1 MTMNEINNQI
11 KSILG
16 QFDSSPSYFQLK
28 QNLINS
34 ITNHLSLFDF
44 DLSDYPLIEPTE
56 LYVRKSGG
64 EITNSLYSFI
74 DPGGN
79 RVSLRPEFTTSV
91 IRSYLED
98 KDQYSLPVRR
108 QYAGPVF
115 RYQTFIDEPSFR
127 QFTQQGCELIG
138 SLHEAYP
145 ELFKD
150 EIDTDALILRLSL
163 ESLAKSGIGSVSVKI
178 GHVGFIKEI
187 LKKYNLTDAMELFVF
202 SYLKDISNSEISL
215 SKILEEAFNIGLI
228 SDISSQNPDLN
239 SSEPEWTYD
248 LVKSS
253 FKELLSENLGRRTVD
268 QVIDRFLNK
277 RNTGSVNKD
286 QFRSAINDLAMFI
299 NKDYIVVHDSA
310 GPNILNIASEDTSR
324 DTDSIV
330 SGYMNSLMEKVGPI
344 ADLDVTY
351 KVDFAIQRGLT
362 YYTGLIFDI
371 EANGTY
377 SGKNLGGGGR
387 YNGLVKSMGSDIN
400 LPAIG
405 FAVNIESILE
415 CVKN

>member
-34 ITNHLSLFDF
+34 ITKHLSSFDF

-98 KDQYSLPVRR
+98 KDQYSMPIKR
-108 QYAGPVF
+108 QYVGPVF
-115 RYQTFIDEPSFR
+115 RYQPFFNQHSFR

-138 SLHEAYP
+138 LDDISS
-145 ELFKD
+145 
-150 EIDTDALILRLSL
+150 DALILRLSL
-163 ESLAKSGIGSVSVKI
+163 MGLAESGISSVVVKI
-178 GHVGFIKEI
+178 GHVGFIRQI
-187 LKKYNLTDAMELFVF
+187 LKKYDLTDAMELFV
-202 SYLKDISNSEISL
+202 L
-215 SKILEEAFNIGLI
+215 SHLNDLADPGFPI
-228 SDISSQNPDLN
+228 SDILDEAYNIGFISDNQTKKFN
-239 SSEPEWTYD
+239 SVANKKWTYD
-248 LVKSS
+248 SVKST
-253 FKELLSENLGRRTVD
+253 FKDRLSGNLGRRTHD
-268 QVIDRFLNK
+268 QVIDRFLAK
-277 RNTGSVNKD
+277 TAEDSITKDTFSSVL
-286 QFRSAINDLAMFI
+286 NDLSVFI
-299 NKDYIVVHDSA
+299 IKNNFIV
-310 GPNILNIASEDTSR
+310 SEDITAES
-324 DTDSIV
+324 DLTVKTYINSI
-330 SGYMNSLMEKVGPI
+330 LEEVGVI
-344 ADLDVTY
+344 ENLDVKY

-362 YYTGLIFDI
+362 YYTGLIFDL
-371 EANGTY
+371 EGE
-377 SGKNLGGGGR
+377 GKWTGKTLGGGGR
-387 YNGLVKSMGSDIN
+387 YDGLVKSMGNDID

-405 FAVNIESILE
+405 FAMNIESILE

>member
-34 ITNHLSLFDF
+34 ITKHLSSFDF

-98 KDQYSLPVRR
+98 KDQYSIPIKR
-108 QYAGPVF
+108 QYVGPVF
-115 RYQTFIDEPSFR
+115 RYQPFFNQHSFR

-138 SLHEAYP
+138 LDDISS
-145 ELFKD
+145 
-150 EIDTDALILRLSL
+150 DALILRLSL
-163 ESLAKSGIGSVSVKI
+163 MGLAESGISSVVVKI
-178 GHVGFIKEI
+178 GHVGFIRQI
-187 LKKYNLTDAMELFVF
+187 LKKYDLTDAMELFV
-202 SYLKDISNSEISL
+202 L
-215 SKILEEAFNIGLI
+215 SHLNDLADPGFPI
-228 SDISSQNPDLN
+228 SDILDEAYNIGFISDNQTKKFN
-239 SSEPEWTYD
+239 SVPNKKWTYD
-248 LVKSS
+248 SVKAT
-253 FKELLSENLGRRTVD
+253 FKDRLSGNLGRRTHD
-268 QVIDRFLNK
+268 QVIDRFLAK
-277 RNTGSVNKD
+277 TAEDSITKDTFSSVL
-286 QFRSAINDLAMFI
+286 NDLSVFI
-299 NKDYIVVHDSA
+299 IKNNFIV
-310 GPNILNIASEDTSR
+310 SEDITAES
-324 DTDSIV
+324 DLTVKTYINSI
-330 SGYMNSLMEKVGPI
+330 LEEVGVI
-344 ADLDVTY
+344 ENLDVKY

-362 YYTGLIFDI
+362 YYTGLIFDL
-371 EANGTY
+371 EGE
-377 SGKNLGGGGR
+377 GKWTGKTLGGGGR
-387 YNGLVKSMGSDIN
+387 YDGLVKSMGNDIN

-405 FAVNIESILE
+405 FAMNIESILE

>member
-1 MTMNEINNQI
+1 MNEINNQI

-34 ITNHLSLFDF
+34 ITKHLSSFDF

-98 KDQYSLPVRR
+98 KDQYSIPIKR
-108 QYAGPVF
+108 QYVGPVF
-115 RYQTFIDEPSFR
+115 RYQPFFNQHSFR

-138 SLHEAYP
+138 LDDINS
-145 ELFKD
+145 
-150 EIDTDALILRLSL
+150 DALILRLSL
-163 ESLAKSGIGSVSVKI
+163 MGLAESGISSVVVKI
-178 GHVGFIKEI
+178 GHVGFIRQI
-187 LKKYNLTDAMELFVF
+187 LKKYDLTDAMELFV
-202 SYLKDISNSEISL
+202 L
-215 SKILEEAFNIGLI
+215 SHLNDLADPGFPI
-228 SDISSQNPDLN
+228 SDILDEAYNIGFISDNQTKKFN
-239 SSEPEWTYD
+239 SVPNKKWTYD
-248 LVKSS
+248 SVKAT
-253 FKELLSENLGRRTVD
+253 FKDRLSGNLGRRTHD
-268 QVIDRFLNK
+268 QVIDRFLAK
-277 RNTGSVNKD
+277 TAEDSITKDTFSSVL
-286 QFRSAINDLAMFI
+286 NDLSVFI
-299 NKDYIVVHDSA
+299 IKNNFIV
-310 GPNILNIASEDTSR
+310 SEDISVESDLTVK
-324 DTDSIV
+324 TYINSI
-330 SGYMNSLMEKVGPI
+330 LEEVGI
-344 ADLDVTY
+344 IENLDVKY

-362 YYTGLIFDI
+362 YYTGLIFDL
-371 EANGTY
+371 EGE
-377 SGKNLGGGGR
+377 GKWTGKTLGGGGR
-387 YNGLVKSMGSDIN
+387 YDGLVKSMGNDIN

-405 FAVNIESILE
+405 FAMNIESILE

>member
-34 ITNHLSLFDF
+34 ITKHLSSFDF

-98 KDQYSLPVRR
+98 KDQYSIPIKR
-108 QYAGPVF
+108 QYVGPVF
-115 RYQTFIDEPSFR
+115 RYQPFFNQHSFR

-138 SLHEAYP
+138 LDDINS
-145 ELFKD
+145 
-150 EIDTDALILRLSL
+150 DALILRLSL
-163 ESLAKSGIGSVSVKI
+163 MGLAESGISSVVVKI
-178 GHVGFIKEI
+178 GHVGFIRQI
-187 LKKYNLTDAMELFVF
+187 LKKYDLTDAMELFV
-202 SYLKDISNSEISL
+202 L
-215 SKILEEAFNIGLI
+215 SHLNDLADPGFPI
-228 SDISSQNPDLN
+228 SDILDEAYNIGFISDNQTKKFN
-239 SSEPEWTYD
+239 SVPNKKWTYD
-248 LVKSS
+248 SVKAT
-253 FKELLSENLGRRTVD
+253 FKDRLSGNLGRRTHD
-268 QVIDRFLNK
+268 QVIDRFLAK
-277 RNTGSVNKD
+277 TAEDSITKDTFSSVL
-286 QFRSAINDLAMFI
+286 NDLSVFI
-299 NKDYIVVHDSA
+299 IKNNFIV
-310 GPNILNIASEDTSR
+310 SEDISVESDLTVK
-324 DTDSIV
+324 TYINSI
-330 SGYMNSLMEKVGPI
+330 LEEVGI
-344 ADLDVTY
+344 IENLDVKY
-351 KVDFAIQRGLT
+351 KVDFEIQRGLT
-362 YYTGLIFDI
+362 YYTGLIFDL
-371 EANGTY
+371 EGE
-377 SGKNLGGGGR
+377 GKWTGKTLGGGGR
-387 YNGLVKSMGSDIN
+387 YDGLVKSMGNDIN

-405 FAVNIESILE
+405 FAMNIESILE

>member
-34 ITNHLSLFDF
+34 ITKHLSSFDF

-98 KDQYSLPVRR
+98 KDQYSIPIKR
-108 QYAGPVF
+108 QYVGPVF
-115 RYQTFIDEPSFR
+115 RYQPFFNQHSFR

-138 SLHEAYP
+138 LDDISS
-145 ELFKD
+145 
-150 EIDTDALILRLSL
+150 DALILRLSL
-163 ESLAKSGIGSVSVKI
+163 MGLAESGISSVVVKI
-178 GHVGFIKEI
+178 GHVGFIRQI
-187 LKKYNLTDAMELFVF
+187 LKKYDLTDAMELFV
-202 SYLKDISNSEISL
+202 L
-215 SKILEEAFNIGLI
+215 SHLNDLADPGFPI
-228 SDISSQNPDLN
+228 SDILDEAYNIGFISDNQTKKFN
-239 SSEPEWTYD
+239 SVANKKWTYD
-248 LVKSS
+248 SVKST
-253 FKELLSENLGRRTVD
+253 FKDRLSGNLGRRTHD
-268 QVIDRFLNK
+268 QVIDRFLAK
-277 RNTGSVNKD
+277 TAEDSITKDTFSSVL
-286 QFRSAINDLAMFI
+286 NDLSVFI
-299 NKDYIVVHDSA
+299 IKNNFIV
-310 GPNILNIASEDTSR
+310 SEDITAES
-324 DTDSIV
+324 DLTVKTYINSI
-330 SGYMNSLMEKVGPI
+330 LEEVGVI
-344 ADLDVTY
+344 ENLDVKY

-362 YYTGLIFDI
+362 YYTGLIFDL
-371 EANGTY
+371 EGE
-377 SGKNLGGGGR
+377 GKWTGKTLGGGGR
-387 YNGLVKSMGSDIN
+387 YDGLVKSMGNDID

-405 FAVNIESILE
+405 FAMNIESILE

>member
-34 ITNHLSLFDF
+34 ITKHLSSFDF

-98 KDQYSLPVRR
+98 KDQYSIPIKR
-108 QYAGPVF
+108 QYVGPVF
-115 RYQTFIDEPSFR
+115 RYQPFFNQHSFR

-138 SLHEAYP
+138 LDDISS
-145 ELFKD
+145 
-150 EIDTDALILRLSL
+150 DALILRLSL
-163 ESLAKSGIGSVSVKI
+163 MGLAESGISSVVVKI
-178 GHVGFIKEI
+178 GHVGFIRQI
-187 LKKYNLTDAMELFVF
+187 LKKYDLTDAMELFV
-202 SYLKDISNSEISL
+202 L
-215 SKILEEAFNIGLI
+215 SHLNDLADPGFPI
-228 SDISSQNPDLN
+228 SDILDEAYNIGFISDNQTKKFN
-239 SSEPEWTYD
+239 SVPNKKWTYD
-248 LVKSS
+248 SVKAT
-253 FKELLSENLGRRTVD
+253 FKDRLSGNLGRRTHD
-268 QVIDRFLNK
+268 QVIDRFLAK
-277 RNTGSVNKD
+277 TAEDSITKDTFSSVL
-286 QFRSAINDLAMFI
+286 NDLSVFI
-299 NKDYIVVHDSA
+299 IKNNFIV
-310 GPNILNIASEDTSR
+310 SEDISVESDLTVK
-324 DTDSIV
+324 TYINSI
-330 SGYMNSLMEKVGPI
+330 LEEVGI
-344 ADLDVTY
+344 IENLDVKY

-362 YYTGLIFDI
+362 YYTGLIFDL
-371 EANGTY
+371 EGE
-377 SGKNLGGGGR
+377 GKWTGKTLGGGGR
-387 YNGLVKSMGSDIN
+387 YDGLVKSMGNDIN

-405 FAVNIESILE
+405 FAMNIESILE

>member
-34 ITNHLSLFDF
+34 ITKHLSSFDF

-98 KDQYSLPVRR
+98 KDQYSMPIKR
-108 QYAGPVF
+108 QYVGPVF
-115 RYQTFIDEPSFR
+115 RYQPFFNQHSFR

-138 SLHEAYP
+138 LDDISS
-145 ELFKD
+145 
-150 EIDTDALILRLSL
+150 DALILRLSL
-163 ESLAKSGIGSVSVKI
+163 MGLAESGISSVVVKI
-178 GHVGFIKEI
+178 GHVGFIRQI
-187 LKKYNLTDAMELFVF
+187 LKKYDLTDAMELFV
-202 SYLKDISNSEISL
+202 L
-215 SKILEEAFNIGLI
+215 SHLNDLADPGFPI
-228 SDISSQNPDLN
+228 SDILDEAYNIGFISDNQTKKFN
-239 SSEPEWTYD
+239 SVANKKWTYD
-248 LVKSS
+248 SVKST
-253 FKELLSENLGRRTVD
+253 FKDRLSGNLGRRTHD
-268 QVIDRFLNK
+268 QVIDRFLAK
-277 RNTGSVNKD
+277 TAEDSITKDTFSSVL
-286 QFRSAINDLAMFI
+286 NDLSVFI
-299 NKDYIVVHDSA
+299 IKNNFIV
-310 GPNILNIASEDTSR
+310 SEDISVESDLTVK
-324 DTDSIV
+324 TYINSI
-330 SGYMNSLMEKVGPI
+330 LEEVGVI
-344 ADLDVTY
+344 ENLDVKY

-362 YYTGLIFDI
+362 YYTGLIFDL
-371 EANGTY
+371 EGE
-377 SGKNLGGGGR
+377 GKWTGKTLGGGGR
-387 YNGLVKSMGSDIN
+387 YDGLVKSMGNDID

-405 FAVNIESILE
+405 FAMNIESILE

>member
-34 ITNHLSLFDF
+34 ITKHLSSFDF

-98 KDQYSLPVRR
+98 KDQYSIPIKR
-108 QYAGPVF
+108 QYVGPVF
-115 RYQTFIDEPSFR
+115 RYQPFFNQHSFR

-138 SLHEAYP
+138 LDDINS
-145 ELFKD
+145 
-150 EIDTDALILRLSL
+150 DALILRLSL
-163 ESLAKSGIGSVSVKI
+163 MGLAESGISSVVVKI
-178 GHVGFIKEI
+178 GHVGFIRQI
-187 LKKYNLTDAMELFVF
+187 LKKYDLTDAMELFV
-202 SYLKDISNSEISL
+202 L
-215 SKILEEAFNIGLI
+215 SHLNDLADPGFPI
-228 SDISSQNPDLN
+228 SDILDEAYNIGFISDNQTKKFN
-239 SSEPEWTYD
+239 SVPNKKWTYD
-248 LVKSS
+248 SVKAT
-253 FKELLSENLGRRTVD
+253 FKDRLSGNLGRRTHD
-268 QVIDRFLNK
+268 QVIDRFLAK
-277 RNTGSVNKD
+277 TAEDSITKDTFSSVL
-286 QFRSAINDLAMFI
+286 NDLSVFI
-299 NKDYIVVHDSA
+299 IKNNFIV
-310 GPNILNIASEDTSR
+310 SEDISVESDLTVK
-324 DTDSIV
+324 TYINSI
-330 SGYMNSLMEKVGPI
+330 LEEVGVI
-344 ADLDVTY
+344 ENLDVKY

-362 YYTGLIFDI
+362 YYTGLIFDL
-371 EANGTY
+371 EGE
-377 SGKNLGGGGR
+377 GKWTGKTLGGGGR
-387 YNGLVKSMGSDIN
+387 YDGLVKSMGNDIN

-405 FAVNIESILE
+405 FAMNIESILE

>member
-34 ITNHLSLFDF
+34 ITKHLSSFDF

-64 EITNSLYSFI
+64 EITNNLYSFI

-98 KDQYSLPVRR
+98 KDQYSIPIKR
-108 QYAGPVF
+108 QYVGPVF
-115 RYQTFIDEPSFR
+115 RYQPFFNQHSFR

-138 SLHEAYP
+138 LDDISS
-145 ELFKD
+145 
-150 EIDTDALILRLSL
+150 DALILRLSL
-163 ESLAKSGIGSVSVKI
+163 MGLAESGISSVVVKI
-178 GHVGFIKEI
+178 GHVGFIRQI
-187 LKKYNLTDAMELFVF
+187 LKKYDLTDAMELFV
-202 SYLKDISNSEISL
+202 L
-215 SKILEEAFNIGLI
+215 SHLNDLADPGFPI
-228 SDISSQNPDLN
+228 SDILDEAYNIGFISDNQTKKFN
-239 SSEPEWTYD
+239 SVANKKWTYD
-248 LVKSS
+248 SVKST
-253 FKELLSENLGRRTVD
+253 FKDRLSGNLGRRTHD
-268 QVIDRFLNK
+268 QVIDRFLAK
-277 RNTGSVNKD
+277 TAEDSITKDTFSSVL
-286 QFRSAINDLAMFI
+286 NDLSVFI
-299 NKDYIVVHDSA
+299 IKNNFIV
-310 GPNILNIASEDTSR
+310 SEDITAES
-324 DTDSIV
+324 DLTVKTYINSI
-330 SGYMNSLMEKVGPI
+330 LEEVGVI
-344 ADLDVTY
+344 ENLDVKY

-362 YYTGLIFDI
+362 YYTGLIFDL
-371 EANGTY
+371 EGE
-377 SGKNLGGGGR
+377 GKWTGKTLGGGGR
-387 YNGLVKSMGSDIN
+387 YDGLVKSMGNDID

-405 FAVNIESILE
+405 FAMNIESILE

>member
-34 ITNHLSLFDF
+34 ITKHLSSFDF

-98 KDQYSLPVRR
+98 KDQYSIPIKR
-108 QYAGPVF
+108 QYVGPVF
-115 RYQTFIDEPSFR
+115 RYQPFFNQHSFR

-138 SLHEAYP
+138 LDDINS
-145 ELFKD
+145 
-150 EIDTDALILRLSL
+150 DALILRLSL
-163 ESLAKSGIGSVSVKI
+163 MGLAESGISSVVVKI
-178 GHVGFIKEI
+178 GHVGFIRQI
-187 LKKYNLTDAMELFVF
+187 LKKYDLTDAMELFV
-202 SYLKDISNSEISL
+202 L
-215 SKILEEAFNIGLI
+215 SHLNDLADPGFPI
-228 SDISSQNPDLN
+228 SDILDEAYNIGFISDNQTKKFN
-239 SSEPEWTYD
+239 SVANKKWTYD
-248 LVKSS
+248 SVKST
-253 FKELLSENLGRRTVD
+253 FKDRLSGNLGRRTHD
-268 QVIDRFLNK
+268 QVIDRFLAK
-277 RNTGSVNKD
+277 TAEDSITKDTFSSVL
-286 QFRSAINDLAMFI
+286 NDLSEFI
-299 NKDYIVVHDSA
+299 IKN
-310 GPNILNIASEDTSR
+310 NF
-324 DTDSIV
+324 IV
-330 SGYMNSLMEKVGPI
+330 SENISAESDLTVKTYINSILEEVGVI
-344 ADLDVTY
+344 GNLDVKY

-362 YYTGLIFDI
+362 YYTGLIFDL
-371 EANGTY
+371 EGE
-377 SGKNLGGGGR
+377 GKWTGKTLGGGGR
-387 YNGLVKSMGSDIN
+387 YDGLVKSMGNDID

-405 FAVNIESILE
+405 FAMNIESILE

>member
-34 ITNHLSLFDF
+34 ITKHLSSFDF

-98 KDQYSLPVRR
+98 KDQYSIPIKR
-108 QYAGPVF
+108 QYVGPVF
-115 RYQTFIDEPSFR
+115 RYQPFFNQHSFR

-138 SLHEAYP
+138 LDDINS
-145 ELFKD
+145 
-150 EIDTDALILRLSL
+150 DALILRLSL
-163 ESLAKSGIGSVSVKI
+163 MGLAESGISSVVVKI
-178 GHVGFIKEI
+178 GHVGFIRQI
-187 LKKYNLTDAMELFVF
+187 LKKYDLTDAMELFV
-202 SYLKDISNSEISL
+202 L
-215 SKILEEAFNIGLI
+215 SHLNDLADPGFPI
-228 SDISSQNPDLN
+228 SDILDEAYNIGFISDNQTKKFN
-239 SSEPEWTYD
+239 SVANKKWTYD
-248 LVKSS
+248 SVKST
-253 FKELLSENLGRRTVD
+253 FKDRLSGNLGRRTHD
-268 QVIDRFLNK
+268 QVIDRFLAK
-277 RNTGSVNKD
+277 TAEDSITKDTFSSVL
-286 QFRSAINDLAMFI
+286 NDLSVFI
-299 NKDYIVVHDSA
+299 IKNNFIV
-310 GPNILNIASEDTSR
+310 SEDITAES
-324 DTDSIV
+324 DLTVKTYINSI
-330 SGYMNSLMEKVGPI
+330 LEEVGVI
-344 ADLDVTY
+344 ENLDVKY

-362 YYTGLIFDI
+362 YYTGLIFDL
-371 EANGTY
+371 EGE
-377 SGKNLGGGGR
+377 GKWTGKTLGGGGR
-387 YNGLVKSMGSDIN
+387 YDGLVKSMGNDID

-405 FAVNIESILE
+405 FAMNIESILE

>member
-28 QNLINS
+28 QNLISS
-34 ITNHLSLFDF
+34 ITNHLSLFNF

-98 KDQYSLPVRR
+98 KDQYSMPIKR
-108 QYAGPVF
+108 QYVGPVF
-115 RYQTFIDEPSFR
+115 RYQPFFNQHSFR

-138 SLHEAYP
+138 LDDISS
-145 ELFKD
+145 
-150 EIDTDALILRLSL
+150 DALILRLSL
-163 ESLAKSGIGSVSVKI
+163 MGLAESGISSVVVKI
-178 GHVGFIKEI
+178 GHVGFIRQI
-187 LKKYNLTDAMELFVF
+187 LKKYDLTDAMELFV
-202 SYLKDISNSEISL
+202 L
-215 SKILEEAFNIGLI
+215 SHLNDLADPGFPI
-228 SDISSQNPDLN
+228 SDILDEAYNIGFISDNQTKKFN
-239 SSEPEWTYD
+239 SVANKKWTYD
-248 LVKSS
+248 SVKST
-253 FKELLSENLGRRTVD
+253 FKDRLSGNLGRRTHD
-268 QVIDRFLNK
+268 QVIDRFLAK
-277 RNTGSVNKD
+277 TAEDSITKDTFSSVL
-286 QFRSAINDLAMFI
+286 NDLSVFI
-299 NKDYIVVHDSA
+299 IKNNFIV
-310 GPNILNIASEDTSR
+310 SEDITAES
-324 DTDSIV
+324 DLTVKTYINSI
-330 SGYMNSLMEKVGPI
+330 LEEVGVI
-344 ADLDVTY
+344 ENLDVKY

-362 YYTGLIFDI
+362 YYTGLIFDL
-371 EANGTY
+371 EGE
-377 SGKNLGGGGR
+377 GKWTGKTLGGGGR
-387 YNGLVKSMGSDIN
+387 YDGLVKSMGNDID

-405 FAVNIESILE
+405 FAMNIESILE

>member
-1 MTMNEINNQI
+1 MNEINNQI

-34 ITNHLSLFDF
+34 ITKHLSSFDF

-98 KDQYSLPVRR
+98 KDQYSIPIKR
-108 QYAGPVF
+108 QYVGPVF
-115 RYQTFIDEPSFR
+115 RYQPFFNQHSFR

-138 SLHEAYP
+138 LDDINS
-145 ELFKD
+145 
-150 EIDTDALILRLSL
+150 DALILRLSL
-163 ESLAKSGIGSVSVKI
+163 MGLAESGISSVVVKI
-178 GHVGFIKEI
+178 GHVGFIRQI
-187 LKKYNLTDAMELFVF
+187 LKKYDLTDAMELFV
-202 SYLKDISNSEISL
+202 L
-215 SKILEEAFNIGLI
+215 SHLNDLADPGFPI
-228 SDISSQNPDLN
+228 SDILDEAYNIGFISDNQTKKFN
-239 SSEPEWTYD
+239 SVANKKWTYD
-248 LVKSS
+248 SVKST
-253 FKELLSENLGRRTVD
+253 FKDRLSGNLGRRTHD
-268 QVIDRFLNK
+268 QVIDRFLAK
-277 RNTGSVNKD
+277 TAEDSITKDTFSSVL
-286 QFRSAINDLAMFI
+286 NDLSVFI
-299 NKDYIVVHDSA
+299 IKNNFIV
-310 GPNILNIASEDTSR
+310 SEDITAES
-324 DTDSIV
+324 DLTVKTYINSI
-330 SGYMNSLMEKVGPI
+330 LEEVGVI
-344 ADLDVTY
+344 ENLDVKY

-362 YYTGLIFDI
+362 YYTGLIFDL
-371 EANGTY
+371 EGE
-377 SGKNLGGGGR
+377 GKWTGKTLGGGGR
-387 YNGLVKSMGSDIN
+387 YDGLVKSMGNDID

-405 FAVNIESILE
+405 FAMNIESILE